1 MKNTSEYTTEYNFTI
16 DLKDKNYTTPKLY
29 VPKVVVKGKKVPTIA
44 PGKRWYVY
52 FRYHGQLY
60 KFYKK
65 LNRFET
71 VEIRMKFGIGMIE
84 VYTVMLNRGWSPEKD
99 KVQKQDKPVNH
110 SLQNALLI
118 ALDHKKSTLKE
129 STYNQYYTAYNRFMQ
144 WCKTKM
150 IAGHNVNRFNRKQF
164 AEYLNYLSKDG
175 NNATSINNN
184 KRAISALFSKLV
196 SDFIIE
202 TNPVAGIKTQTSQP
216 LKNRPFTAQQLEK
229 VIKTCKAD
237 DPYLLDFIKF
247 IIYGM
252 LRPREVI
259 RLKRGSIKDNLIFVD
274 TKKGMATINIIDKL
288 RPLVYELVEQST
300 SDDDNLLSYQNKPMV
315 WTASEKSKT
324 NVFTRRFKKI
334 KDTIG
339 LDENYGL
346 YSFRHTAIYH
356 LYQSY
361 SIDGLPHGE
370 IINKLL
376 PITRHKS
383 EKELTA
389 YLREVGAML
398 PPDYSERFTFDL

>member
-1 MKNTSEYTTEYNFTI
+1 MKNTSEYQSEYHFTI
-16 DLKDKNYTTPKLY
+16 TLAKKNYEQPKLFI
-29 VPKVVVKGKKVPTIA
+29 PKTLVEAKRVATVA

-52 FRYHGQLY
+52 FRFNGKLY
-60 KFYKK
+60 KFYKGI
-65 LNRFET
+65 NQFESISDRRK
-71 VEIRMKFGIGMIE
+71 VGKAMIE
-84 VYTVMLNRGWSPEKD
+84 AYTIMLSRGWSPEESKYLN
-99 KVQKQDKPVNH
+99 KQTNLPTLEQA
-110 SLQNALLI
+110 LQN
-118 ALDHKKSTLKE
+118 ALDHKKNTLKE
-129 STYNQYYTAYNRFMQ
+129 STYNQYQTAYNRFMV
-144 WCKTKM
+144 WCRNNL
-150 IAGHNVNRFNRKQF
+150 IAGQQVDLFQRKKF
-164 AEYLNYLSKDG
+164 AQYLNYLSEDG

-274 TKKGMATINIIDKL
+274 TKKGMATINIIEKL
-288 RPLVYELVEQST
+288 RPVIDRLVLQCTTEE
-300 SDDDNLLSYQNKPMV
+300 DNLLSYQNKPLV
-315 WTASEKSKT
+315 WTIGEKSKT